1 MAQQRPCAAEFD
13 IIWMGGDGEDVEF
26 QRVKVRRL
34 RRRLRTKRVSHN
46 VHKVHGGKKSQVGS
60 SKFHAQATM
69 AIAVKNA

>member
-1 MAQQRPCAAEFD
+1 
-13 IIWMGGDGEDVEF
+13 
-26 QRVKVRRL
+26 VKVRRL
-34 RRRLRTKRVSHN
+34 RRRLRKKRVSHN